1 MRKIKNVCY
10 NMCVHADVCRREEKK
25 KESALASTKAY
36 ILHIKVL
43 VLQEGVG
50 VRQEETRRLGSKVLS

>member
-1 MRKIKNVCY
+1 MKKIKNVCY
-10 NMCVHADVCRREEKK
+10 NMCAHADVCRMEEKE
-25 KESALASTKAY
+25 KETALASTKAY

-50 VRQEETRRLGSKVLS
+50 VQREERGRLGCKVLS

>member
-1 MRKIKNVCY
+1 MACY
-10 NMCVHADVCRREEKK
+10 NMCVHADVWRMEEKE
-25 KESALASTKAY
+25 KETALASTKAY

-50 VRQEETRRLGSKVLS
+50 VQREERGSLGSKVLS